1 MTLTRVILNNSIK
14 MTKYWKLN
22 DNKSATFQ
30 IFWNVAKLILKSF
43 CFKNKKCVNINELCS
58 NQEARNKQAIEL
70 TQRKQKEGNDKC
82 KSKICEIEK
91 WGRHWKQQQKAAS
104 SMRLP
109 KLPNI
114 TRSIKRKDQSP
125 IKYYAL
131 CEFIKQMGNPKKTHL
146 ISKGLSGLGFEEVF
160 QYYF

>member
-22 DNKSATFQ
+22 DNKSTTFQ

-114 TRSIKRKDQSP
+114 TRSIWRLSKQTANQSFLFWCP
-125 IKYYAL
+125 FHFSFASRGTWCHQFL
-131 CEFIKQMGNPKKTHL
+131 TL
-146 ISKGLSGLGFEEVF
+146 LL
-160 QYYF
+160 